1 MSDICAAELD
11 ALSPFELEL
20 VARALQ
26 LRQPLTASALSAR
39 LASLSAQQQSTQLVS
54 CVFSLADCDS
64 DGVTTR
70 AELVLVARAYGLV
83 RALLR
88 IPERVLDD
96 LTDDGAAVL
105 ADMSADADGALTEA
119 QVQDYFARRRPRTR
133 ELLQSV
139 VKVLRDAEA
148 AGSGNGDGEDA
159 AVDTPRA
166 SNRKSSANKS
176 LARGGRPV
184 ARASSVVGVRFHAC
198 PGGGAVV
205 DARCAHVAGRR
216 GRLECVGRLRL

>member
-26 LRQPLTASALSAR
+26 LRQPLTAAALSAR

-54 CVFSLADCDS
+54 CVFALADCDS

-96 LTDDGAAVL
+96 LADDGAAVL
-105 ADMSADADGALTEA
+105 ADISADADGALTEA
-119 QVQDYFARRRPRTR
+119 QVQDYFARRRR
-133 ELLQSV
+133 
-139 VKVLRDAEA
+139 
-148 AGSGNGDGEDA
+148 
-159 AVDTPRA
+159 
-166 SNRKSSANKS
+166 
-176 LARGGRPV
+176 
-184 ARASSVVGVRFHAC
+184 
-198 PGGGAVV
+198 
-205 DARCAHVAGRR
+205 
-216 GRLECVGRLRL
+216 